1 MYTMPQM
8 SKMLEN
14 MSMRKISA
22 ESGVSIYNLRQIKN
36 MDGNVSWSSIEKL
49 SKHFE
54 QILGVDHE

>member
-14 MSMRKISA
+14 MSMRKIAA

-36 MDGNVSWSSIEKL
+36 MDGNVSWSAISKL
-49 SKHFE
+49 SDHFDK
-54 QILGVDHE
+54 ILGSEEE